1 MNEILYHTLRNYR
14 LNQLTGE
21 EKLAFEQQLATDPAF
36 AAEAAEYAT
45 ILEAI
50 QKEGD
55 FQLDARLTRYAKELL
70 KAETQPVTL
79 YSSNAQKQTARRRR
93 MFYYAAA
100 AVFLLLVVALT
111 MFDPYRFTPEEVFV
125 DNFSARSLSRD
136 TRDVAKEPWLDDY
149 ESGNYDKVI
158 SDLNILLADPTF
170 QQPSA
175 AYLYIG
181 ASNLAKGRP
190 EEALTALNQVSR
202 DSYDW
207 ETAEWFTAMALL
219 KMGKTEDA
227 KKIIDDVVQKNGHPF
242 QEEAKKV
249 SEDL

>member
-1 MNEILYHTLRNYR
+1 MNEILYNTLRKYR

-21 EKLAFEQQLATDPAF
+21 EKRAFEQRLAIDPAF
-36 AAEAAEYAT
+36 AVEAAEYAT
-45 ILEAI
+45 ILAAI

-55 FQLDARLTRYAKELL
+55 SQLDARLTQYAEILL
-70 KAETQPVTL
+70 QTETQPTTL
-79 YSSNAQKQTARRRR
+79 YTSIARKQTARRRI
-93 MFYYAAA
+93 FQYAVA
-100 AVFLLLVVALT
+100 AVFLLLVAALT
-111 MFDPYRFTPEEVFV
+111 IFHPYRPASEELFA

-149 ESGNYDKVI
+149 EAGNYDKVI
-158 SDLNILLADPTF
+158 SDLNILLAEPTF

-175 AYLYIG
+175 AYLYLG
-181 ASNLAKGRP
+181 VSNLAKDRP
-190 EEALTALNQVSR
+190 EEALAALNQVSR

-227 KKIIDDVVQKNGHPF
+227 KKIIDDVVQRNGHPF
-242 QEEAKKV
+242 QETAKKL